1 MICDSNDKRGNM
13 NILAID
19 TTSTGLSIALIKGDE
34 MFSFTKEIGKSGHSA
49 TLMVEVDKLL
59 KDKGV
64 DVNTLDVV
72 GVVVG
77 PGSFTGIRIGVSAM
91 TAIAFA
97 TGAKRVRVTSFDLL
111 AYNRGKVLCGVDA
124 GHGNLYLAE
133 CEDGRVLLQSFVEAK
148 DAASLNM
155 DEIVFA
161 PCEDTDKVLA
171 NVVLKKAQDGDF
183 VDVFEPYYMR
193 KSQAER
199 EKDEV

>member
-1 MICDSNDKRGNM
+1 M

-19 TTSTGLSIALIKGDE
+19 TTSTGLSIALVKDDE
-34 MFSFTKEIGKSGHSA
+34 VFSFTKEIGKSGHSA
-49 TLMVEVDKLL
+49 TLMVEVDALL
-59 KDKGV
+59 KAHDV
-64 DVNTLDVV
+64 DVNALDAV

-77 PGSFTGIRIGVSAM
+77 PGSFTGIRIGVAAM

-133 CEDGRVLLQSFVEAK
+133 CENGKVLSQSFVEAK
-148 DAASLNM
+148 DAALLNK
-155 DEIVFA
+155 DEIMFA
-161 PCEDTDKVLA
+161 ACEATDKVLA
-171 NVVLKKAQDGDF
+171 SVVLKKAQEGDF

-199 EKDEV
+199 EKDEI